1 MKNTIILC
9 IGTCL
14 LVSTM
19 AFSAPFSKSSKLIDG
34 KSDLRFSI
42 NDDYKDIN
50 LGTSVAYFINN
61 QVALGGIVNID
72 YYTRKN
78 WDYTFYGLGPIL
90 YFFWERTPN
99 KTYPYISG
107 SITVNGNSNNDNSS
121 TNLSLSAGI
130 AYMLNSAIA
139 LSPELYFSNVSSD
152 GSGDTVFGIQMGI
165 TGFLK

>member
-1 MKNTIILC
+1 MRNTIILC
-9 IGTCL
+9 MGTYL

-34 KSDLRFSI
+34 KSDLSFSI
-42 NDDYKDIN
+42 NDDYTNIN
-50 LGTSVAYFINN
+50 LGTSIASFIND
-61 QVALGGIVNID
+61 QVALGGIANIE
-72 YYTRKN
+72 YHTKKN

-90 YFFWERTPN
+90 YIFWERTPD

-107 SITVNGNSNNDNSS
+107 SITVNGNSNNDNTT

-152 GSGDTVFGIQMGI
+152 GSDDNVFGIQMGI